1 MLNLGFKGKGMEYP
15 HQPVMVH
22 EVIDNLIPSEKGLY
36 VDGTV
41 GSGGHSEAIA
51 QKIGFRGR
59 LICLDRDPAAIR
71 LSKERLR
78 PFGQK
83 VILVHSNYALMDQ
96 VLKESGYEKVNGI
109 LLDLG
114 LSSYQIE
121 ESGRGFSFQKD
132 EPLDMRM
139 NPEQELTADLIINRS
154 SLKELER
161 LLKGFGEEKKARLI
175 AKKIDRER
183 QKVQI
188 SSTLQLVNIIQSTV
202 YRSQRVRDKHPAT
215 LTFQA
220 LRIAVNRELENLSS
234 FLEKVPDLIQKGGR
248 LVILSYHSLED
259 RLVKK
264 AMIGWENPCTCP
276 PGLPECAC
284 GKDPLFKRPFK
295 KAKKPEQQEIYE
307 NPRARSAR
315 LRVTERI

>member
-1 MLNLGFKGKGMEYP
+1 
-15 HQPVMVH
+15 MVH
-22 EVIDNLIPSEKGLY
+22 EVIANLNPSENGVY

-51 QKIGFRGR
+51 QKIGSRGH

-71 LSKERLR
+71 LSKERLQ
-78 PFGQK
+78 PFGRK
-83 VILVHSNYALMDQ
+83 VILIHSNYAAMEQ
-96 VLKESGYEKVNGI
+96 VLNESGYEKVDGI

-139 NPEQELTADLIINRS
+139 NPGQELTAELIVNRS
-154 SLKELER
+154 SVNELEK
-161 LLKGFGEEKKARLI
+161 LLREFGEEKKARLI
-175 AKKIDRER
+175 AKTIERER
-183 QKVQI
+183 RKASI
-188 SSTLQLVNIIQSTV
+188 RSAAQLSELIQSTV
-202 YRSQRVRDKHPAT
+202 YRSHRHRDKHPAT

-234 FLEKVPDLIQKGGR
+234 FLEKVPVLIQKGGR
-248 LVILSYHSLED
+248 LVVLSYHSLED

-276 PGLPECAC
+276 PDLPECVC
-284 GKDPLFKRPFK
+284 GKLPLFKRPFK
-295 KAKKPEQQEIYE
+295 KAGKPSQKEISR

-315 LRVTERI
+315 LRVAERI